1 MVTSGNAAQKYNTA
15 ILNLFEMILSL
26 NENQQRT
33 LLKLAEYIF
42 IEEKRIESRKSCDIL
57 IYYASSDRVYT
68 GHIQNIS
75 SSGLFIITEKALAVG
90 EEILMTFR
98 MNGINK
104 PIKIRGEIVHTNRL
118 GMGVKFKEIKPHI
131 AGKLKNIVD
140 QIKE

>member
-1 MVTSGNAAQKYNTA
+1 
-15 ILNLFEMILSL
+15 
-26 NENQQRT
+26 
-33 LLKLAEYIF
+33 
-42 IEEKRIESRKSCDIL
+42 
-57 IYYASSDRVYT
+57 
-68 GHIQNIS
+68 
-75 SSGLFIITEKALAVG
+75 
-90 EEILMTFR
+90 MTFR